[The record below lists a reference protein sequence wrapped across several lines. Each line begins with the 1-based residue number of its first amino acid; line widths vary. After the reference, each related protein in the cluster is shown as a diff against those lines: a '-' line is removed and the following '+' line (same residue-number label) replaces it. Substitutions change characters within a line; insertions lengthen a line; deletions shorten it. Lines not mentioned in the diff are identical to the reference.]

1 MIREH
6 VISDEAL
13 ESVTDALGKNH
24 TWLAYNTLS
33 YFLDK
38 ADIQFF
44 KTEKE
49 ADNWALGNNT
59 KTEVYRTIHVN
70 SLTDL
75 YSQIKYGERLETLL
89 NQSKNNFM
97 NLQNLDYL
105 KENLRLMGF
114 GDKLHADLEKNI
126 QQGFPE
132 FVLKMQS
139 EFSGKNMDTAL
150 YFKRSDQSDMY
161 FFNRFDAHLHHRNDA
176 SKDVQQTFYLN
187 KGHGVTLKEAFN
199 LLEGRAVHKE
209 LSGKE
214 GKFNAWIQLDFKE
227 KEENGNYKTKQ
238 YHQNYGY
245 NLEASLKAFPI
256 KELGNE
262 QQRER
267 LMMSLQKGNVQSLT
281 MTAGGREQMFFV
293 EANPQYKTVTVYDA
307 HMKMLN
313 KEQRSELVANSG
325 ISNEK
330 LNHKEVKPD
339 KPEQVR
345 ETKEAVP
352 GKSQKPD
359 SKEPDKEKSK
369 GEKLSEAST
378 ETKATTKTKKEKTK
392 EVKNLLLQKEKGS
405 TKKGLRA

>member
-1 MIREH
+1 MNTEH
-6 VISDEAL
+6 VISDEVLSEVMAAL
-13 ESVTDALGKNH
+13 ANNH
-24 TWLAYNTLS
+24 SWIVYNTLS
-33 YFLDK
+33 YFLGKEDVH
-38 ADIQFF
+38 FF
-44 KTEKE
+44 KTENE
-49 ADNWALGNNT
+49 ADEWAFENNS
-59 KTEVYRTIHVN
+59 KTGAYRAIHIN
-70 SLTDL
+70 SVTDL
-75 YSQIKYGERLETLL
+75 YREIKYGEKLVTLL
-89 NQSKNNFM
+89 NHPKTFFM
-97 NLQNLDYL
+97 NQQNLDYL

-114 GDKLHADLEKNI
+114 GDKLQADLEKNM

-150 YFKRSDQSDMY
+150 SFKKSDQSDMY

-176 SKDVQQTFYLN
+176 SKDMQQTFYLN

-245 NLEASLKAFPI
+245 DLQASLKAFPI
-256 KELGNE
+256 KELQNE

-267 LMMSLQKGNVQSLT
+267 LLMSLQKGNVQSVT
-281 MTAGGREQMFFV
+281 MTTGGREQMFFV
-293 EANPQYKTVTVYDA
+293 EANPQYKTLTVYDA

-313 KEQRSELVANSG
+313 KEQRSELVANGG

-330 LNHKEVKPD
+330 VNHKEVKPD

-345 ETKEAVP
+345 EIKEATP
-352 GKSQKPD
+352 EKTSKPEIT
-359 SKEPDKEKSK
+359 KPDKEKSK
-369 GEKLSEAST
+369 GEKLSEAPT
-378 ETKATTKTKKEKTK
+378 EAKTAGKTKKEKTK
-392 EVKNLLLQKEKGS
+392 EVKNLLPQKEKSS

>member
-1 MIREH
+1 MNTEH
-6 VISDEAL
+6 VISDEVLNDVMAAL
-13 ESVTDALGKNH
+13 ANGRSWIV
-24 TWLAYNTLS
+24 YNTLS
-33 YFLDK
+33 YFLGKEDV
-38 ADIQFF
+38 QFF
-44 KTEKE
+44 KTESE
-49 ADNWALGNNT
+49 ADNWAFENNS
-59 KTEVYRTIHVN
+59 KTEAYRAIHIN
-70 SLTDL
+70 SVTDL
-75 YSQIKYGERLETLL
+75 YREIKYGEKLDTLL
-89 NQSKNNFM
+89 NHPKTYFM
-97 NLQNLDYL
+97 NQQNLDYL

-114 GDKLHADLEKNI
+114 GDKLQADLEKNI

-150 YFKRSDQSDMY
+150 SFKKSDQSDMY

-176 SKDVQQTFYLN
+176 SKGVQQTFYLN

-267 LMMSLQKGNVQSLT
+267 LMMSLQKGNVQSVT
-281 MTAGGREQMFFV
+281 MNAGGREQMFFV

-313 KEQRSELVANSG
+313 KEQRSELVANGG

-345 ETKEAVP
+345 EIKEATP
-352 GKSQKPD
+352 EKTQKPENT
-359 SKEPDKEKSK
+359 KADKEKSK
-369 GEKLSEAST
+369 GEKLSEGSS
-378 ETKATTKTKKEKTK
+378 ETKTAGKTKKEKTK
-392 EVKNLLLQKEKGS
+392 EVKSLLPQKEKGS

>member
-1 MIREH
+1 MNTEH
-6 VISDEAL
+6 VISDEVLSDIMAAL
-13 ESVTDALGKNH
+13 ANGHSWFV
-24 TWLAYNTLS
+24 YNTLS
-33 YFLDK
+33 YFLNKEDV
-38 ADIQFF
+38 QFF
-44 KTEKE
+44 KTEGE
-49 ADNWALGNNT
+49 ADNWAFENNS
-59 KTEVYRTIHVN
+59 KTEAYRTIYVR
-70 SLTDL
+70 SITDL
-75 YSQIKYGERLETLL
+75 YREIIYGEKLETLL
-89 NQSKNNFM
+89 NHSKTYFM
-97 NLQNLDYL
+97 NQQNLDYL
-105 KENLRLMGF
+105 KDNLRLMGF
-114 GDKLHADLEKNI
+114 GDKLHSDLEKNI

-150 YFKRSDQSDMY
+150 SFKKSDQSDMY

-267 LMMSLQKGNVQSLT
+267 LLMSLQKGNVQSVT
-281 MTAGGREQMFFV
+281 MTAGGRDQMFFV
-293 EANPQYKTVTVYDA
+293 EANPQYKTITVYDA

-313 KEQRSELVANSG
+313 KDQRSELVANTS

-330 LNHKEVKPD
+330 LNHKEVKPE
-339 KPEQVR
+339 KPDQIR
-345 ETKEAVP
+345 EIKEATP
-352 GKSQKPD
+352 GKSQKPETT
-359 SKEPDKEKSK
+359 KPDKEKSK
-369 GEKLSEAST
+369 DEKLSQASN
-378 ETKATTKTKKEKTK
+378 ETKTAGKTKKEKTK
-392 EVKNLLLQKEKGS
+392 EVKNLLPQKEKGS